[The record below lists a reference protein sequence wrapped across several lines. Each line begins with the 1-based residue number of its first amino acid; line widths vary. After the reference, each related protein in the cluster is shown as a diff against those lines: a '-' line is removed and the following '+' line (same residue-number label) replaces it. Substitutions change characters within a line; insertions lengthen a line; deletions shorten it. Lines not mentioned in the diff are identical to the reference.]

1 MYYIDENTLEAYL
14 TSCMNNGITWL
25 APFML
30 KEIDY
35 SKILVSADTPLVFDS
50 SIRRTS
56 LPLNVKLLPYTDKK
70 IMFVESPKNSIVVS
84 GKFSGCYMGR
94 YWKDDKKFVCHIA
107 TGGGTNGEC
116 ENYFNEIPDAIKFKP
131 SLIIK
136 EIDYKDIIKKKCA
149 DYNFIF
155 NPIDDVY
162 GIITYGDELYSLIV
176 AKQNNVFYVMAWAKW
191 SIQNK
196 KQKLDA
202 LFAKY
207 DELYPY
213 LASPWN

>member
-35 SKILVSADTPLVFDS
+35 SKILVSADTPLGFDP
-50 SIRRTS
+50 SIKRTS
-56 LPLNVKLLPYTDKK
+56 LPLNVKLLPYQDKK

-94 YWKDDKKFVCHIA
+94 YWNDGKRFVCHIA

-116 ENYFNEIPDAIKFKP
+116 EQFFNLIDNTIKFKP
-131 SLIIK
+131 SLIFADIYAK
-136 EIDYKDIIKKKCA
+136 ETVKNICSSH
-149 DYNFIF
+149 NFVF
-155 NPIDDVY
+155 NPLEDVY

-213 LASPWN
+213 LASPWD